1 MCIGAALVLAHL
13 TNGTSRRRRRLA
25 ATTFSAITFYY
36 ARTCW
41 LYADTWTDGVSLWSH
56 ALSVQEARAAS
67 SRWLGPGGPTVA
79 TLTELGMQLHWKG
92 RNVEARL
99 VIKIANEILR

>member
-1 MCIGAALVLAHL
+1 MCIGAALGLANL
-13 TNGTSRRRRRLA
+13 ATSTSRRRRRLA
-25 ATTFSAITFYY
+25 AVAFGAITFYY

-56 ALSVQEARAAS
+56 ALSVQEARAACA
-67 SRWLGPGGPTVA
+67 RWLGPGGPTVA

-99 VIKIANEILR
+99 VIKIAD